1 MSTKSKIKDRSEL
14 VSVVTGLKEAGKKVV
29 TCNGTFDILH
39 KGHIGFLEEAKKQGE
54 VLVVAINSDASAKKN
69 KGPSRPVNAQDDR
82 AAVLAGLGCVDYV
95 TVFDE
100 ENPIALLDEIQP
112 DVHVNGSEYGEDC
125 IEASTVKKNGGRIHI
140 VKLVE
145 GYSTTSAIEKMKK

>member
-39 KGHIGFLEEAKKQGE
+39 KGHIAFLEEAKKQGE
-54 VLVVAINSDASAKKN
+54 VLVVAINSDASVKKN